1 MELIT
6 IDLGNFNIKT
16 SKGLIFENRF
26 LLDNTNDI
34 FGAETITIDENTY
47 FIGKGKFEK
56 EYNKINKN
64 YIPSLLYALAKST
77 YDDEVNII
85 IGLPVAQISL
95 KNKIAAELT
104 DKTFEFKVNDVN
116 RKIHINK
123 CGVVKEGF
131 SSLYALQD
139 RKGRKAILD
148 IGGRTVNVVIFQ
160 DAKEVNS
167 FTINMGT
174 LNFFDMIAS
183 HENSKGGNFTI
194 EEINEYILHGGLDIN
209 NYIDIIDKFVD
220 TLQNEIKLQFPN
232 INMYKV
238 LVTGGGSLF
247 FYNALKSIYDNVELM
262 ENAITSNVQG
272 NYKIGE
278 VKGWAI

>member
-26 LLDNTNDI
+26 LLDNINDI
-34 FGAETITIDENTY
+34 FGAETITIDESTY

-64 YIPSLLYALAKST
+64 YLPSLLYALAKST

-85 IGLPVAQISL
+85 IGLPIAQIGL
-95 KNKIAAELT
+95 KNKISNELT
-104 DKTFEFKVNDVN
+104 NMNFEFKVNGVN

-131 SSLYALQD
+131 SSLYSLQD

-148 IGGRTVNVVIFQ
+148 IGGRTINVVIFQ
-160 DAKEVNS
+160 DAKEVTS

-174 LNFFDMIAS
+174 LNFFDMIAA

-194 EEINEYILHGGLDIN
+194 EEINEYLLHGGLDIN
-209 NYIDIIDKFVD
+209 NYMDIIDKFVN
-220 TLQNEIKLQFPN
+220 TLENEIKLQFPN

-247 FYNALKSIYDNVELM
+247 FYNAIKSKYTNVELM
-262 ENAITSNVQG
+262 ENAISSNVQG